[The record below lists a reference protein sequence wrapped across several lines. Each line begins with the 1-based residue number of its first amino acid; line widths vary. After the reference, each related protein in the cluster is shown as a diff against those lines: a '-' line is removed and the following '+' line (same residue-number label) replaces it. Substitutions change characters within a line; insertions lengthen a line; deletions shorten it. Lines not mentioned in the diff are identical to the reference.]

1 MQDRTKFIGA
11 SEAGKLMTGTPEE
24 IHELWLIK
32 SHQIPEP
39 DLSDPKQCDNWF
51 QVGLGNVTEEY
62 HLAALKRIHTN
73 IDVHPA
79 NGKTVA
85 YSDDRIRATPDAYF
99 SKAKQEV
106 IDGVLD
112 AKHTNSFSKPEQ
124 LYGRYYWQ
132 MQQQMLCCDLEH
144 ALISPIYGNK
154 LGDLIQVEACYPDQM
169 ILVDRIQKFWE
180 FVDNKQPPEFDT
192 NETPAPRMP
201 TAYRQIDL
209 TDTNFGPDIE
219 LLAPTW
225 IEKKAAKKEWEKVD
239 KHIKGFMP
247 EDVNEATGYGIKI
260 TRSKPSKSRP
270 NGSVTIQ
277 AA

>member
-1 MQDRTKFIGA
+1 G
-11 SEAGKLMTGTPEE
+11 
-24 IHELWLIK
+24 
-32 SHQIPEP
+32 
-39 DLSDPKQCDNWF
+39 
-51 QVGLGNVTEEY
+51 
-62 HLAALKRIHTN
+62 
-73 IDVHPA
+73 
-79 NGKTVA
+79 
-85 YSDDRIRATPDAYF
+85 
-99 SKAKQEV
+99 V
-106 IDGVLD
+106 IDT
-112 AKHTNSFSKPEQ
+112 KHTNNFSKPEQ

-132 MQQQMLCCDLEH
+132 MQQQMLCCDLQH
-144 ALISPIYGNK
+144 GMISPIYGNK

-180 FVDNKQPPEFDT
+180 FVYNHRPPEFDT

-219 LLAPTW
+219 RLAPTW

-239 KHIKGFMP
+239 KDIKGFMP